1 MILKERI
8 SFIRKISLS
17 LFIFSLLSLLGSLW
31 LQNTLADFKFRKLN
45 FDEKTDQS
53 GIFKKR
59 IVIGETADCSEKT
72 NICYSSED
80 FGFFEA
86 SETLGKCFK
95 NKFDAT
101 YKVENDILK
110 DRKFLFLNNELKT
123 NNEINKIKPK
133 YRNKEIEILLKI
145 SDVEDENCIRN
156 YKYYSFYKIFPFYFE
171 FLYDLKKISTLGT
184 SVSINPFI
192 NGETSIS
199 NIVKR
204 FPINLVFKP
213 LLFISVI
220 LMYLYW
226 KNYNYLFKEILN
238 SKNNK
243 FVLFGIAS
251 AIFLFFHVLFLGM
264 EIDNKIFKLLRK
276 LVIVFFI
283 LSEIIAQFL
292 LSIKLFKNKRNL
304 RYYCNTYIINIKLLF
319 VIVIATVSIFVIF
332 ILLMYDLSNKVDYIL
347 EWNYFAGLLFYYL
360 LSALMWKKLTSNP
373 STS

>member
-1 MILKERI
+1 
-8 SFIRKISLS
+8 
-17 LFIFSLLSLLGSLW
+17 
-31 LQNTLADFKFRKLN
+31 
-45 FDEKTDQS
+45 
-53 GIFKKR
+53 
-59 IVIGETADCSEKT
+59 
-72 NICYSSED
+72 
-80 FGFFEA
+80 
-86 SETLGKCFK
+86 
-95 NKFDAT
+95 
-101 YKVENDILK
+101 
-110 DRKFLFLNNELKT
+110 
-123 NNEINKIKPK
+123 
-133 YRNKEIEILLKI
+133 
-145 SDVEDENCIRN
+145 
-156 YKYYSFYKIFPFYFE
+156 
-171 FLYDLKKISTLGT
+171 
-184 SVSINPFI
+184 
-192 NGETSIS
+192 
-199 NIVKR
+199 
-204 FPINLVFKP
+204 
-213 LLFISVI
+213 
-220 LMYLYW
+220 MYLYW